1 MILAAIAA
9 LNEEK
14 TIAKILIRAMKH
26 SLDRAISSVKGI
38 VKGGAAAA
46 LVKANCHTGLR

>member
-1 MILAAIAA
+1 LILAAIAA

-26 SLDRAISSVKGI
+26 SLDRAISSVKG
-38 VKGGAAAA
+38 GAAAA